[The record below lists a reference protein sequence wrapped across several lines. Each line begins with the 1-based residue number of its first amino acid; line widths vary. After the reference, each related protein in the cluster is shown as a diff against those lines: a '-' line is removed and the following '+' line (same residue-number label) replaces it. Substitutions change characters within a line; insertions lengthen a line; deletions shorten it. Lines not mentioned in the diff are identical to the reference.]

1 MAASSAHVHACDDI
15 VIIALLSLPLV
26 SFALGSV
33 GRAPLLEEISRA
45 AYGCFGRRS
54 GERTIMAVQK
64 VPRWDSRQA

>member
-45 AYGCFGRRS
+45 CSA
-54 GERTIMAVQK
+54 
-64 VPRWDSRQA
+64 